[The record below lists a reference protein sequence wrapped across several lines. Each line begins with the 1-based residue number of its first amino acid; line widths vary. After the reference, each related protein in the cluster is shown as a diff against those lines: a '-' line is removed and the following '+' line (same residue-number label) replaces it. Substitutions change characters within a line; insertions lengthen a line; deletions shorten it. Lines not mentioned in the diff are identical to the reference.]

1 MYSELYDAWRR
12 EVTGSSLGALPPD
25 FYAKIVVYLKR
36 IKEENRPDQKSIKL
50 NLLVREAENVDL
62 MLQELLSLR
71 YRKIIKATTKTQ
83 RVPTELLTTEEA
95 KMTESFVGFAEAY
108 QEFSQNLLQGEATKI
123 AAPPE
128 PIKVVIRTE
137 NPPTTTTP
145 PQTQASL
152 VTPQAHVTH
161 KRLTLRFTK
170 AIPAIMGADM
180 KSYGPFQPEDVAS
193 LPELNAKILV
203 KQGMAVLV
211 EVS

>member
-1 MYSELYDAWRR
+1 MYSELYEAWRR
-12 EVTGSSLGALPPD
+12 EVTDSSLGALPPD
-25 FYAKIVVYLKR
+25 FYAKIAAYLKR

-50 NLLVREAENVDL
+50 NLLVREAQNVDT

-95 KMTESFVGFAEAY
+95 KMTESFVGFAETY
-108 QEFSQNLLQGEATKI
+108 QKFSQNLLQGETTKI
-123 AAPPE
+123 AAPE

-152 VTPQAHVTH
+152 VGPQAHVTH

-203 KQGMAVLV
+203 KQGLAVLV
-211 EVS
+211 EIS